1 MSLGLEEG
9 MMITKINDKP
19 VISVEFLTSE
29 LNKSNKGV
37 LLEVVSKT
45 GKRDYVG
52 FGL

>member
-1 MSLGLEEG
+1 
-9 MMITKINDKP
+9 
-19 VISVEFLTSE
+19 VISVEFLTAE